1 MLFKFLYNLSIYLY
15 VLLLKL
21 ISPFNKKAKLW
32 VDGRDKL
39 FNKIKLDAERRQL
52 RSRNTKVAWFHCAS
66 LGEFEQGRPVL
77 EAFRKQY
84 PEYKIVLTFFSPS
97 GYEIRKNYSGADY
110 IYYLPADTPENAKEF
125 VKIVQPA
132 IAFFVKYEFWKNYL
146 TELNKCKVPV
156 ILFSAIFRP
165 TQVFFKFYG
174 GFYRRLLH
182 QFNHILVQNEDSLEL
197 LRSIGIENATL
208 AGDTRFDRVKQIVD
222 NRKDIPVVK
231 EFKNG
236 HQVFIIGS
244 VWQSDMDVLIPIIN
258 ELNDGT
264 RFIVAPHEIHDAEI
278 DIWRKQIKAKSVL
291 FSDTDEVKDLASYD
305 VLFIDNIGMLS
316 SLYQYAEYAFIGGS
330 FGKGLHNILEAATF
344 GMPIFFGNK
353 SYHKFQE
360 ANELIQAGGA
370 FPVENNEELKVLYQ
384 ALKANEKKRAETAA
398 ICSDYV
404 MNNVGATQKIMEVV
418 EGIIKK

>member
-1 MLFKFLYNLSIYLY
+1 MLLDFLYNLSIYSY
-15 VLLLKL
+15 VFLLKL
-21 ISPFNKKAKLW
+21 VAPFNKKAKLW
-32 VDGRDKL
+32 VEGRNKL
-39 FNKIKLDAERRQL
+39 FHKIKSDAERRQL

-66 LGEFEQGRPVL
+66 LGEFEQGRPVI
-77 EAFRKQY
+77 EAFRREY

-110 IYYLPADTPENAKEF
+110 IYYLPADTPANAREF
-125 VKIVQPA
+125 VKNVQPA
-132 IAFFVKYEFWKNYL
+132 IAFFIKYEFWKNYL
-146 TELNKCKVPV
+146 TELNKYKVPV

-174 GFYRRLLH
+174 GFYRGLLH
-182 QFNHILVQNEDSLEL
+182 QFNHILVQNEDSLAL
-197 LRSIGIENATL
+197 LESIGIENATL

-231 EFKNG
+231 EFKSG
-236 HQVFIIGS
+236 HQIFIIGS
-244 VWQSDMDVLIPIIN
+244 AWQSDMDVLIPMIN

-278 DIWRKQIKAKSVL
+278 DIWRKQLSARSVL
-291 FSDTDEVKDLASYD
+291 FSDTDEVKDLATYD

-344 GMPIFFGNK
+344 GMPVFFGNK

-370 FPVENNEELKVLYQ
+370 FPVENTEEVKALYK
-384 ALKANEKKRAETAA
+384 ALKANEKKRAETAD
-398 ICSDYV
+398 ICSNYV
-404 MNNVGATQKIMEVV
+404 LNNVGATQKIMKVV
-418 EGIIKK
+418 EATLHK